1 MEIKEV
7 KSVESYRNTFNQTAY
22 EEVKKNEIK
31 CTKEEFMDMLGKK
44 ENYMIVNI
52 KRNAK
57 SEFLFENSFG
67 DPKYATLNIALG
79 LESMSYADWLDRN
92 DRVNDILEII

>member
-1 MEIKEV
+1 MPKRRIL
-7 KSVESYRNTFNQTAY
+7 NT
-22 EEVKKNEIK
+22 KI
-31 CTKEEFMDMLGKK
+31 
-44 ENYMIVNI
+44 NI

-67 DPKYATLNIALG
+67 DPKYAILNIALG
-79 LESMSYADWLDRN
+79 LESVSYADWLDRN